1 MRKTIAV
8 GIAAMLA
15 MSAFTALPAQ
25 ATHCNESNAT
35 SCPNPLVILVVEG
48 IGNVCDK
55 ANVVNT
61 TAYGSKCTYLASDA
75 VWDKTKG
82 PSQWNQPGY
91 TSGLKYQGLF
101 WPGVGPGA
109 IGPYRL
115 NVGSTPNP
123 PNNACVD
130 SIGGPGCKT
139 DTEGKLTVGYVDGTP
154 AGQPKTSILGAYC
167 GASQGKGVFK
177 YTSAPPAAGGGKQI
191 DEGVLGWDQSA
202 ATILP
207 NYGTVLKHNGVAL
220 AAGKRPT
227 IRGFNSSRGI
237 GGSGNCGV
245 TTPTTGFQVEGF
257 LITY

>member
-8 GIAAMLA
+8 GITAMLA

-48 IGNVCDK
+48 IGNVCNK

-61 TAYGSKCTYLASDA
+61 TAYGAKCTYLASDA
-75 VWDKTKG
+75 VWDRTKAA
-82 PSQWNQPGY
+82 STWNQTGY
-91 TSGLKYQGLF
+91 TTGSAYQGLF

-115 NVGSTPNP
+115 NVGASANP
-123 PNNACVD
+123 PANACVD

-139 DTEGKLTVGYVDGTP
+139 DTEGKLTVGVVKDANGNNL
-154 AGQPKTSILGAYC
+154 QSVLGAYC

-177 YTSAPPAAGGGKQI
+177 YTSAPPAAGGPVQI
-191 DEGVLGWDQSA
+191 DEGNLGWDQSA

-220 AAGKRPT
+220 PVGKRPT

-245 TTPTTGFQVEGF
+245 TAPTTGFQVEGF
-257 LITY
+257 LITF